1 MKEIKWPLNNFWC
14 RFNRYLIIS
23 VILTIAA
30 TSSYSQNFSGLEGK
44 SLTKIDDIGAG
55 IVSLIGSGGLDGKI
69 GKVVVTSDSERTL
82 KFALTYTGFSTAYL
96 HASVLAADKVSQD
109 EVGKAEVDL
118 TDKTSPLYVEMDL
131 QDNVPEGFTL
141 ESAYLQIRIAKSKTA
156 VGGLVFLYALDKSWQ
171 KAISAENLV
180 LRATLVPVGVTSQ
193 LRESSKVLIIPDFK
207 PVMMYQVKEPGTRT
221 AKTYPSS
228 SAARNASVTATPRT
242 GISTPDKQPPP
253 PTAKSTTTAA
263 RMTSVPRTMNKAP
276 VSEKKQPPPPTAKST
291 TTAAR
296 MTTVPRTMAKAP
308 VSDQKQPPPPTA
320 RPATTTATRMA
331 SVPGARTSVTESKGT
346 SGTSASS
353 LDGTWKNSDPN
364 TRGITRVVI
373 SANGT
378 RIQTFASC
386 GSTDCDWG
394 KVALTRSGSNFKAT
408 FDDKIAVTYITFGVS
423 GDNMKLTSNRRYKDN
438 RPPLVTTEKLTKET
452 SASGSQPV
460 ILNTRLLSV
469 NPSLVRA
476 GLALD
481 KTETDKG
488 AQGPDNNPIPL
499 FEDLTVT
506 RDFEFPYEITNVSMD
521 VFPDMNPASGIF
533 YYMPSAYHL
542 RWTPDDGYA
551 FRVLY
556 GTATD
561 ESAGDVRM
569 SATLSPDIS
578 KNEIDLISKLVAS
591 YASRNPGMKFD
602 KLRLI
607 PIRENP
613 VVSFP
618 ADLNSLYEITADNVS
633 VNITSSLREPFQIS
647 WVTDNNT
654 KDEMQVSLLEK
665 TGIQG
670 IMTLQPQSE
679 NIPEIKIPV
688 IITLADSRTIG
699 RIDLESKR
707 WRTDAW
713 RNQTPYPLKLK
724 YLHML
729 LVKEEGNKSTPF
741 IYSWSIDDLVVP
753 VSASVSFDASS
764 VPSWLDDPDMAQ
776 RIWVE
781 YSVVDCDECDRDII
795 NTITGGTYGT
805 NTRKVTFETF
815 QIFENIDAQFIQIKV
830 RSRQGDP
837 KGEKTVEFD
846 PLRIYQ
852 DNELAE
858 SGQLY
863 VPLEEA
869 LSFEYF
875 ITVVMKNG
883 NSYKADQWIGSSE
896 PEIYLGLDA
905 IRNAIPGIP
914 LEDEQ

>member
-1 MKEIKWPLNNFWC
+1 MKGIPTFLKSLMW
-14 RFNRYLIIS
+14 RYR
-23 VILTIAA
+23 VNLTIAVVLTTA
-30 TSSYSQNFSGLEGK
+30 VTSSYSQNFSGLEGK
-44 SLTKIDDIGAG
+44 SLTKVDDIGAG
-55 IVSLIGSGGLDGKI
+55 IVSLIGSGGLDGRI

-96 HASVLAADKVSQD
+96 HANVLAANKVSQD
-109 EVGKAEVDL
+109 EVSEAEVDL
-118 TDKTSPLYVEMDL
+118 TDKTSPLYMEMDL
-131 QDNVPEGFTL
+131 KDNVPEGFTL

-171 KAISAENLV
+171 KEINAENLV

-207 PVMMYQVKEPGTRT
+207 PVMMYQVKDPGTSATRT
-221 AKTYPSS
+221 SSSS
-228 SAARNASVTATPRT
+228 SALRNATVTRT
-242 GISTPDKQPPP
+242 RNDISRSTNNQPPP
-253 PTAKSTTTAA
+253 PTARTSTTAA
-263 RMTSVPRTMNKAP
+263 RMTSVPRTMTK
-276 VSEKKQPPPPTAKST
+276 
-291 TTAAR
+291 
-296 MTTVPRTMAKAP
+296 
-308 VSDQKQPPPPTA
+308 VSDNKQPPPPTA
-320 RPATTTATRMA
+320 RTTTTTATRMA
-331 SVPGARTSVTESKGT
+331 SVPGAMTRATDSKGT
-346 SGTSASS
+346 SGSSASS
-353 LDGTWKNSDPN
+353 LDGTWKNPDPN

-373 SANGT
+373 SGDGT
-378 RIQTFASC
+378 RIQTFSSC
-386 GSTDCDWG
+386 SPADCDWG
-394 KVALTRSGSNFKAT
+394 KVALTKSGANFRAT
-408 FDDKIAVTYITFGVS
+408 HEDKIAVTYITFGVS
-423 GDNMKLTSNRRYKDN
+423 GDNMNLTSDRRYKDK
-438 RPPLVTTEKLTKET
+438 RPPLVTKVKLIKET
-452 SASGSQPV
+452 SASGGQAV

-469 NPSLVRA
+469 NPNLVRA

-481 KTETDKG
+481 KSETDSG
-488 AQGPDNNPIPL
+488 ALGPDNNPIPL

-506 RDFEFPYEITNVSMD
+506 RDFEFPYEITNISMD
-521 VFPDMNPASGIF
+521 VFPDRNPASGIF

-542 RWTPDDGYA
+542 RWTPDEGYA

-556 GTATD
+556 GTASA

-591 YASRNPGMKFD
+591 YASRNPGMEFD

-618 ADLNSLYEITADNVS
+618 ADLNNLYEITADNVS

-654 KDEMQVSLLEK
+654 KDEMQVSLLER

-670 IMTLQPQSE
+670 IMSLQPQSE

-699 RIDLESKR
+699 RIDLESKK
-707 WRTDAW
+707 WRTNAW

-741 IYSWSIDDLVVP
+741 IYSWSINDLVVP
-753 VSASVSFDASS
+753 VSASVSFDTSN

-815 QIFENIDAQFIQIKV
+815 QIFENTDAQFVQIKV

-837 KGEKTVEFD
+837 KGEKIVEFE

-863 VPLEEA
+863 VPLEEP

-914 LEDEQ
+914 LENEQ

>member
-1 MKEIKWPLNNFWC
+1 MKEIKWSLNKLTY
-14 RFNRYLIIS
+14 RFRNYLTAF
-23 VILTIAA
+23 VILTTAV
-30 TSSYSQNFSGLEGK
+30 TSSHSQNFSGLEKK

-55 IVSLIGSGGLDGKI
+55 IVSLIGSGGLEGKI
-69 GKVVVTSDSERTL
+69 GKVVVTSDTERTL
-82 KFALTYTGFSTAYL
+82 KMALTYTGFSTAYL
-96 HASVLAADKVSQD
+96 HVNVLAADKVSQD
-109 EVGKAEVDL
+109 EVGEAEVDL
-118 TDKTSPLYVEMDL
+118 TDKTSPLYLEMNL
-131 QDNVPEGFTL
+131 KDNVAEGFEL
-141 ESAYLQIRIAKSKTA
+141 ESAYLQLRISKSKTA
-156 VGGLVFLYALDKSWQ
+156 VGGLVFLYSLNKSWQ
-171 KAISAENLV
+171 KEIKAENLV

-193 LRESSKVLIIPDFK
+193 LKESSKVLIIPDFK
-207 PVMMYQVKEPGTRT
+207 PVMMYQVKEPVTRT
-221 AKTYPSS
+221 TKTSPSS
-228 SAARNASVTATPRT
+228 SALRNAAVTGTKNDISRSSNNQPPPPTANKSTTTTTRMTSVPRT
-242 GISTPDKQPPP
+242 MTKVSDNKQPPP
-253 PTAKSTTTAA
+253 PTAKSTTTAT
-263 RMTSVPRTMNKAP
+263 RMTSVPRAMTS
-276 VSEKKQPPPPTAKST
+276 VSDSKST
-291 TTAAR
+291 PG
-296 MTTVPRTMAKAP
+296 TV
-308 VSDQKQPPPPTA
+308 
-320 RPATTTATRMA
+320 
-331 SVPGARTSVTESKGT
+331 
-346 SGTSASS
+346 ASS
-353 LDGTWKNSDPN
+353 MDGTWKNSDPN
-364 TRGITRVVI
+364 TRGITKVI
-373 SANGT
+373 ISGNGT
-378 RIQTFASC
+378 RIQTFGSC
-386 GSTDCDWG
+386 SPTDCDWG
-394 KVALTRSGSNFKAT
+394 KVPLTRSGANFRAT
-408 FDDKIAVTYITFGVS
+408 YDESMAVTYITFGVS
-423 GDNMKLTSNRRYKDN
+423 GNEMKLTSDRRYKDK
-438 RPPLVTTEKLTKET
+438 RAPLVTTAKLIKET
-452 SASGSQPV
+452 TTSGGQAV
-460 ILNTRLLSV
+460 ILNTRLMSV
-469 NPSLVRA
+469 NPNLVRA

-481 KTETDKG
+481 KSETDNG

-506 RDFEFPYEITNVSMD
+506 RDFEFPYEITNISMD
-521 VFPDMNPASGIF
+521 VFPDRNPKSGIF

-542 RWTPDDGYA
+542 RWTPDEGYA

-556 GTATD
+556 GTATA
-561 ESAGDVRM
+561 ESSGDVRM

-578 KNEIDLISKLVAS
+578 KKEIDLISKLVAS
-591 YASRNPGMKFD
+591 YASRNQGMEFD

-618 ADLNSLYEITADNVS
+618 ADLNNLYEITADKVS

-670 IMTLQPQSE
+670 IMSLQPQSE

-699 RIDLESKR
+699 RIDLESKK
-707 WRTDAW
+707 WRTNAW
-713 RNQTPYPLKLK
+713 KNQTPYPLKLK

-741 IYSWSIDDLVVP
+741 IYSWSINDLVVP
-753 VSASVSFDASS
+753 VSASVSFDASN

-781 YSVVDCDECDRDII
+781 YAVVDCDDCDRDII
-795 NTITGGTYGT
+795 NTITGGTFGT

-815 QIFENIDAQFIQIKV
+815 QIFENIDAQFIQIIV

-837 KGEKTVEFD
+837 KGEKTIEFE

-869 LSFEYF
+869 LSYEYF

-883 NSYKADQWIGSSE
+883 NSYKADQWIGASE

-905 IRNAIPGIP
+905 IRTAIPGIP
-914 LEDEQ
+914 VEDEQ

>member
-1 MKEIKWPLNNFWC
+1 MKEFRWSFKF
-14 RFNRYLIIS
+14 RSYLTIV
-23 VILTIAA
+23 VILTTAVA
-30 TSSYSQNFSGLEGK
+30 SSYSQNFSGLEGK
-44 SLTKIDDIGAG
+44 SLTKVDDIGAG

-82 KFALTYTGFSTAYL
+82 KLALTYTGFTTAYL
-96 HASVLAADKVSQD
+96 HVNVLAADKVSQD
-109 EVGKAEVDL
+109 EVGEAEVDL
-118 TDKTSPLYVEMDL
+118 TDKTSPLYLEMNL
-131 QDNVPEGFTL
+131 KDNVAEGFEL
-141 ESAYLQIRIAKSKTA
+141 ESAYLQIRISKSKTA
-156 VGGLVFLYALDKSWQ
+156 VGGLVFLYALNKQWQ
-171 KAISAENLV
+171 KEINAANLV

-193 LRESSKVLIIPDFK
+193 LRESSKVLIIPDSK
-207 PVMMYQVKEPGTRT
+207 PVMMYQVKDPGTSTTRS
-221 AKTYPSS
+221 YPSS
-228 SAARNASVTATPRT
+228 SAVRDASVTGTRND
-242 GISTPDKQPPP
+242 ISRSTNNQPPP
-253 PTAKSTTTAA
+253 PTAGTSTTAT
-263 RMTSVPRTMNKAP
+263 RMTSVPRTMTKA
-276 VSEKKQPPPPTAKST
+276 S
-291 TTAAR
+291 
-296 MTTVPRTMAKAP
+296 
-308 VSDQKQPPPPTA
+308 VSDNNQPPPPTA
-320 RPATTTATRMA
+320 RSSTTTASRMA
-331 SVPGARTSVTESKGT
+331 SVPGAMTRASDSRTTT
-346 SGTSASS
+346 GTSASS

-364 TRGITRVVI
+364 TRGITKVVI
-373 SANGT
+373 SGNGT
-378 RIQTFASC
+378 RIQTFSSC
-386 GSTDCDWG
+386 SPADCDWG
-394 KVALTRSGSNFKAT
+394 KVALTKSGANFRAT
-408 FDDKIAVTYITFGVS
+408 HEDNIAVTYITFGVS
-423 GDNMKLTSNRRYKDN
+423 GDNMKLTSDRRYKDK
-438 RPPLVTTEKLTKET
+438 RPPLVTTAKLIKET
-452 SASGSQPV
+452 SASGGQSAV
-460 ILNTRLLSV
+460 LNTRLLSV
-469 NPSLVRA
+469 NPNLVRA

-481 KTETDKG
+481 KSETDKG

-506 RDFEFPYEITNVSMD
+506 RDFEFPYEITNISMD
-521 VFPDMNPASGIF
+521 VFPDRNPASGIF
-533 YYMPSAYHL
+533 YYMPAAYHL

-556 GTATD
+556 GTASA

-578 KNEIDLISKLVAS
+578 KKEIDLISKLVAS

-607 PIRENP
+607 PIQENP
-613 VVSFP
+613 IVSFP
-618 ADLNSLYEITADNVS
+618 ADLNNLYEITADKVS

-670 IMTLQPQSE
+670 MMSLQPQSE
-679 NIPEIKIPV
+679 TIPEIKIPV

-699 RIDLESKR
+699 RIDLESKK
-707 WRTDAW
+707 WRTNAW

-729 LVKEEGNKSTPF
+729 LVKEDGNKSTPF
-741 IYSWSIDDLVVP
+741 IYSWSINDLVVP
-753 VSASVSFDASS
+753 VSASVSFDASN
-764 VPSWLDDPDMAQ
+764 VPSWLDDADMAQ

-805 NTRKVTFETF
+805 NTRKVTFESF

-837 KGEKTVEFD
+837 KGEKIVEFE

-852 DNELAE
+852 DSELAE

-875 ITVVMKNG
+875 ITVVLKNG
-883 NSYKADQWIGSSE
+883 NSYKADQWIGSSD

-905 IRNAIPGIP
+905 IKNAIPGIP
-914 LEDEQ
+914 LNDEQ